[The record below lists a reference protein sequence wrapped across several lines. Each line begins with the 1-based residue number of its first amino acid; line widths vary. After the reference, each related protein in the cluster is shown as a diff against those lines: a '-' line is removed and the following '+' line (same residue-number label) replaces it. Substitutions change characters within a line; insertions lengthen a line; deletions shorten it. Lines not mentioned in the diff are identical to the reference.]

1 MDSKETNAVLTPEME
16 RAAFSTVAAQPPH
29 IIPSTEKLFDSI
41 FDMLLLILFLK
52 WHTESSALCTI
63 IFKRNSSQVAKVRQ
77 LWSYKHSIKML
88 QENDKC
94 FVSADTEK
102 KYGRYST

>member
-1 MDSKETNAVLTPEME
+1 M
-16 RAAFSTVAAQPPH
+16 H
-29 IIPSTEKLFDSI
+29 
-41 FDMLLLILFLK
+41 
-52 WHTESSALCTI
+52 H

-102 KYGRYST
+102 KYGRYSSQQRAKQVSRNAKKQKL